1 MANTPYENF
10 VLEDK
15 IEDQYKSHLDL
26 QRFCTIDNTLEL
38 TEGMKKVVHVYS
50 ASNSVKKV
58 AQGEGN
64 DTASKV
70 TFASKEYVIG
80 CAQGWFQ
87 YNDEEA
93 MKDSQIVD
101 AGTSH
106 IAVDLFNTGNA
117 DIYAE
122 FGKTTNVLAGAT
134 KIDFDLFVDLA
145 SLIPTASK
153 TDDEIKNMEI
163 FAFLNP
169 KDVATLRK
177 SARETLQYVEAY
189 AREGYVGTIAGVNIY
204 TKKDATQGTIVGGT
218 KEAVTWFN
226 KKGVE
231 VEQKRDPNLRQNDVY
246 GRKYYV
252 VALTDNTKA
261 FKAVI
266 AG

>member
-1 MANTPYENF
+1 MANTPYEDF

-15 IEDQYKSHLDL
+15 IEDQYNSHLDL
-26 QRFCTIDNTLEL
+26 QRFCTIDDTLEL
-38 TEGMKKVVHVYS
+38 SEGMKKIVNVYS
-50 ASNSVKKV
+50 ATNSVMKV
-58 AQGEGN
+58 LKGAGN
-64 DTASKV
+64 DTASKISF
-70 TFASKEYVIG
+70 TPKEYVIG

-87 YNDEEA
+87 YFDEEA
-93 MKDSQIVD
+93 MKDNQIVD

-106 IAVDLFNTGNA
+106 LAVDLFNTGNA

-122 FGKTTNVLAGAT
+122 FEKTTNILESAT

-145 SLIPTASK
+145 SLISTTSQ

-177 SARETLQYVEAY
+177 SAKETLQYVEAY

-226 KKGVE
+226 KKGTE
-231 VEQKRDPNLRQNDVY
+231 VEQTRDANLRQNDVFA
-246 GRKYYV
+246 RKYYV
-252 VALTDNTKA
+252 VALTDNTRA

-266 AG
+266 GA